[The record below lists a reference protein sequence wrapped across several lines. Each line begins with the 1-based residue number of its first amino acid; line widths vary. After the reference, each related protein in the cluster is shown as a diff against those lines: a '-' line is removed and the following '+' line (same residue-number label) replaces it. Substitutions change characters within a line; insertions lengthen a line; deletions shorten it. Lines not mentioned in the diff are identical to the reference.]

1 VTITTKTGMLH
12 SRGKLKTHDR
22 FPTGTRLRPDWAPH
36 PFPNTVTPNK
46 ASVEIEAALVL
57 MLTIGL
63 PLWSLIFSPL
73 VGSVVAIAGNF
84 LQRAMWDFT

>member
-1 VTITTKTGMLH
+1 
-12 SRGKLKTHDR
+12 
-22 FPTGTRLRPDWAPH
+22 
-36 PFPNTVTPNK
+36 
-46 ASVEIEAALVL
+46 